1 MSNYNKKAWKRKSQ
15 YIRKR
20 DGYECVECRRKGK
33 VVDAVLVHHINP
45 TEERPDLFWEDKNL
59 ISLCGNCHELMHN
72 RYNNT
77 LTRLGV
83 WYKDLYRR
91 GGKMLTKI
99 KFIVGPPCSGKSTYV
114 RERAGRNDIVFDLD
128 DIVKAI
134 TLNELY
140 DKNPSAVEIAL
151 MIRDLLLRQLE
162 MGDKFDTAWIITT
175 KMSDKFYDYYLYNP
189 EVITMTT
196 TKKECLK
203 RLSNNPNGRNV
214 EEIKKVI
221 ESWFSE
227 K

>member
-1 MSNYNKKAWKRKSQ
+1 
-15 YIRKR
+15 
-20 DGYECVECRRKGK
+20 
-33 VVDAVLVHHINP
+33 
-45 TEERPDLFWEDKNL
+45 
-59 ISLCGNCHELMHN
+59 
-72 RYNNT
+72 
-77 LTRLGV
+77 
-83 WYKDLYRR
+83 
-91 GGKMLTKI
+91 MLTKI

-114 RERAGRNDIVFDLD
+114 REHAGRNDIVFDLD

-140 DKNPSAVEIAL
+140 DKNPNAVEIAL

-189 EVITMTT
+189 EIITMTA

-203 RLSNNPNGRNV
+203 RLSNDPNGRNV
-214 EEIKKVI
+214 EETKNII
-221 ESWFSE
+221 ESWFAE